1 MKIKTTNADKL
12 RKIFETIGNIV
23 DEVVIKVEE
32 EGIKIRAIDPG
43 HIALVDFEMSK
54 NAFDEYELTS
64 PAKIGIDLKPLVNV
78 LKRAEDNVVFEL
90 KESGATL
97 VVSSFGNVKKRFEI
111 PLIDITEEALKI
123 PELNFEAEVEM
134 QSGVLKSA
142 ISDAAV
148 FGEQVTISVNEN
160 EIAFITKSDENV
172 SETKIDKD
180 NCFSF
185 NLKAANEKKEA
196 RSTFTLEYL
205 EDIIKIADIID
216 RVKIFVGTDIPLK
229 LEFVNENIKII
240 FFLAPRIAE

>member
-1 MKIKTTNADKL
+1 MKIRTTNADKL
-12 RKIFETIGNIV
+12 RKIFETISNIV

-32 EGIKIRAIDPG
+32 DGIKIRAIDPG
-43 HIALVDFEMSK
+43 HIALVDFEMDKS
-54 NAFDEYELTS
+54 AFDEYEVPSSVKL
-64 PAKIGIDLKPLVNV
+64 GIDLKPLVNV
-78 LKRAEDNVVFEL
+78 LKRAEDNVIFEL
-90 KESGATL
+90 KESGAAL
-97 VVSSFGNVKKRFEI
+97 VVSSFGNVKKKFEI
-111 PLIDITEEALKI
+111 PLIDITEEQLKI

-134 QSGVLKSA
+134 QSNVLKSA
-142 ISDAAV
+142 ISDASV

-172 SETKIDKD
+172 SETKIEKD

-185 NLKAANEKKEA
+185 GLKTTNEKKEA

-216 RVKIFVGTDIPLK
+216 KVKIFVGTDIPLK
-229 LEFVNENIKII
+229 LEFLNESVKII

>member
-1 MKIKTTNADKL
+1 MRIKTTNADKL

-54 NAFDEYELTS
+54 NAFDEYDVAS
-64 PAKIGIDLKPLVNV
+64 PAKLGIDLKPLVNV
-78 LKRAEDNVVFEL
+78 LKRAEDNVVLEL
-90 KESGATL
+90 KDGATL

-134 QSGVLKSA
+134 QSSVLKNA
-142 ISDAAV
+142 ISDASV
-148 FGEQVTISVNEN
+148 FGEQVTISVNDN

-185 NLKAANEKKEA
+185 SLKAVNDKKEA

-216 RVKIFVGTDIPLK
+216 KVKIFVGTDIPLK
-229 LEFVNENIKII
+229 LEFANENIKII